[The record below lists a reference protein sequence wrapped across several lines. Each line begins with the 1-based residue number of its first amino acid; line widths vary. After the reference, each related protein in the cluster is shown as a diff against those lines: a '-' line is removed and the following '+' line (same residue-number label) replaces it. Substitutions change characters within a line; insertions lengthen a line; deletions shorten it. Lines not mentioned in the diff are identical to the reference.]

1 MLTEKSQERPL
12 ERRRGCGKEASCH
25 FRVPETDVS
34 MYRKRELPGIGNE
47 SFRVSET
54 RTSDTRNKS

>member
-1 MLTEKSQERPL
+1 MEAKGREKSQERPL

-34 MYRKRELPGIGNE
+34 TYRKRELPGVGNE
-47 SFRVSET
+47 NFRHPE
-54 RTSDTRNKS
+54 